1 MATFQYIATSNGSN
15 KIVKGEIE
23 ALGRDDAIKSIT
35 KQQLT
40 PIIIKPVTK
49 LSNEIKFSL
58 LKPRNVKQDELSIF
72 TRQLSTMINAGV
84 PLTRSLNSLQE
95 HTENPVFRDTLDSIK
110 GDVESGVS
118 LADAL
123 SKHPKVFSDIY
134 VNMVRAGEAA
144 GILDEVLNRLAVQQE
159 KSATIRKKIKSAM
172 TYPVVLVVISVLAF
186 FGLMIFVI
194 PKIGQIIID
203 LGGPDAE
210 LPLITKIMLGISN
223 FIISFWYILFPV
235 IGACCVGIKKYLATP
250 QGKTKFHIAILKLP
264 AVSTIIKKVAV
275 ARFARTY
282 ASLIGAGVSVI
293 EALSITSRAVGNKVY
308 ESALQEACTRLEN
321 GEQLSRVIE
330 EKSDLFPSILA
341 QMLAV
346 GEETGQTDTVLA
358 KVADFYEEEV
368 DTAIESI
375 SSIIEPVMIV
385 FMGGMVGLIAASV
398 CYLSPVYR
406 KTLRSRYYK
415 RLML

>member
-40 PIIIKPVTK
+40 PISIKPVTK

-58 LKPRNVKQDELSIF
+58 LKPLNVKQDELSIF

-95 HTENPVFRDTLDSIK
+95 HTENPVFRDTLDSVK

-186 FGLMIFVI
+186 
-194 PKIGQIIID
+194 
-203 LGGPDAE
+203 
-210 LPLITKIMLGISN
+210 
-223 FIISFWYILFPV
+223 
-235 IGACCVGIKKYLATP
+235 LA
-250 QGKTKFHIAILKLP
+250 
-264 AVSTIIKKVAV
+264 
-275 ARFARTY
+275 
-282 ASLIGAGVSVI
+282 
-293 EALSITSRAVGNKVY
+293 
-308 ESALQEACTRLEN
+308 
-321 GEQLSRVIE
+321 
-330 EKSDLFPSILA
+330 
-341 QMLAV
+341 
-346 GEETGQTDTVLA
+346 
-358 KVADFYEEEV
+358 
-368 DTAIESI
+368 
-375 SSIIEPVMIV
+375 
-385 FMGGMVGLIAASV
+385 
-398 CYLSPVYR
+398 
-406 KTLRSRYYK
+406 
-415 RLML
+415 

>member
-40 PIIIKPVTK
+40 PISIKPVTK
-49 LSNEIKFSL
+49 LSNEIKFSI
-58 LKPRNVKQDELSIF
+58 LKPHNVKQDELSIF

-95 HTENPVFRDTLDSIK
+95 HTENPVFRDTLENIK

-235 IGACCVGIKKYLATP
+235 IGVCCVGIKKYLATP

-264 AVSTIIKKVAV
+264 AVSTIIKKVTV

-308 ESALQEACTRLEN
+308 ESTLQEACTRLEN

-398 CYLSPVYR
+398 MLPIASLSQNI
-406 KTLRSRYYK
+406 KE
-415 RLML
+415 

>member
-40 PIIIKPVTK
+40 PISIKPVTK

-250 QGKTKFHIAILKLP
+250 QGKAKFHIAILKLP
-264 AVSTIIKKVAV
+264 AVSTTIKKVAV

-398 CYLSPVYR
+398 MLPIASLSQNV
-406 KTLRSRYYK
+406 KE
-415 RLML
+415 

>member
-40 PIIIKPVTK
+40 PISIKPVTK

-95 HTENPVFRDTLDSIK
+95 HTENPVFRDTLENIK

-123 SKHPKVFSDIY
+123 GKHPKVFSDIY

-308 ESALQEACTRLEN
+308 ESALQEACIRLEN

-398 CYLSPVYR
+398 MLPIASLSQNV
-406 KTLRSRYYK
+406 KE
-415 RLML
+415 

>member
-40 PIIIKPVTK
+40 PISIKPVTK

-95 HTENPVFRDTLDSIK
+95 HTENPVFRDILENVK

-123 SKHPKVFSDIY
+123 GKHPKVFSDIY

-235 IGACCVGIKKYLATP
+235 IGVCCVGIKKYLATP

-264 AVSTIIKKVAV
+264 AVSTIIKKVTV

-308 ESALQEACTRLEN
+308 ESTLQEACTRLEN

-398 CYLSPVYR
+398 MLPIASLSQNV
-406 KTLRSRYYK
+406 KE
-415 RLML
+415 

>member
-40 PIIIKPVTK
+40 PISIKPVTK

-58 LKPRNVKQDELSIF
+58 LKPHNVKQDELSIF

-385 FMGGMVGLIAASV
+385 FMGGIVGLIAASV
-398 CYLSPVYR
+398 MLPIASLSQNV
-406 KTLRSRYYK
+406 KE
-415 RLML
+415 

>member
-23 ALGRDDAIKSIT
+23 ALGRDDVIKSIT

-40 PIIIKPVTK
+40 PISIKPVTK

-95 HTENPVFRDTLDSIK
+95 HTENPVFRDTLENIK

-123 SKHPKVFSDIY
+123 GKHPKVFSDIY

-203 LGGPDAE
+203 LGGPNAE

-235 IGACCVGIKKYLATP
+235 IGVCCVGIKKYLATP

-308 ESALQEACTRLEN
+308 ESALQEACIRLEN

-398 CYLSPVYR
+398 MLPIASLSQNV
-406 KTLRSRYYK
+406 KE
-415 RLML
+415 

>member
-40 PIIIKPVTK
+40 PISIKPVTK

-95 HTENPVFRDTLDSIK
+95 HTENPVFRDTLENVK

-123 SKHPKVFSDIY
+123 GKHPKVFSDIY

-398 CYLSPVYR
+398 MLPIASLSQNV
-406 KTLRSRYYK
+406 KE
-415 RLML
+415 

>member
-40 PIIIKPVTK
+40 PISIKPVTK

-95 HTENPVFRDTLDSIK
+95 HTENPVFRDILENVK

-123 SKHPKVFSDIY
+123 GKHPKVFSDIY

-203 LGGPDAE
+203 LGGPNAE
-210 LPLITKIMLGISN
+210 LPLITKIMLGIS
-223 FIISFWYILFPV
+223 
-235 IGACCVGIKKYLATP
+235 ACCVGIKKYLATP
-250 QGKTKFHIAILKLP
+250 QGKAKFHIAILKLP

-330 EKSDLFPSILA
+330 EKSNLFPSILA

-398 CYLSPVYR
+398 MLPIASLSQNV
-406 KTLRSRYYK
+406 KE
-415 RLML
+415 

>member
-40 PIIIKPVTK
+40 PISIKPVTK

-72 TRQLSTMINAGV
+72 TRQLSTMVNAGV

-95 HTENPVFRDTLDSIK
+95 HAENPVFRDTLENVK

-123 SKHPKVFSDIY
+123 GKHPKVFSDIY

-235 IGACCVGIKKYLATP
+235 IGVCCVGIKKYLATP

-398 CYLSPVYR
+398 MLPIASLSQNV
-406 KTLRSRYYK
+406 KE
-415 RLML
+415 

>member
-40 PIIIKPVTK
+40 PISIKPVTK

-58 LKPRNVKQDELSIF
+58 LKPLNVKQDELSIF

-95 HTENPVFRDTLDSIK
+95 HTENPVFRDTL
-110 GDVESGVS
+110 E
-118 LADAL
+118 
-123 SKHPKVFSDIY
+123 
-134 VNMVRAGEAA
+134 NEAA

-235 IGACCVGIKKYLATP
+235 IGVCCVGIKKYLATP

-398 CYLSPVYR
+398 MLPIASLSQNV
-406 KTLRSRYYK
+406 KE
-415 RLML
+415 

>member
-40 PIIIKPVTK
+40 PISIKPVTK
-49 LSNEIKFSL
+49 LSNEIKFSI
-58 LKPRNVKQDELSIF
+58 LKPHNVKQDELSIF

-95 HTENPVFRDTLDSIK
+95 HTENPVFRDTLENIK

-235 IGACCVGIKKYLATP
+235 ICVCCVGIKKYLATP

-264 AVSTIIKKVAV
+264 AVSTIIKKVTV

-308 ESALQEACTRLEN
+308 ESTLQEACTRLEN

-398 CYLSPVYR
+398 MLPIASLSQNV
-406 KTLRSRYYK
+406 KE
-415 RLML
+415 

>member
-40 PIIIKPVTK
+40 PISIKPVTK

-95 HTENPVFRDTLDSIK
+95 HTENPVFRDTLESIK

-123 SKHPKVFSDIY
+123 GKHPKVFSDIY

-398 CYLSPVYR
+398 MLPIASLSQNV
-406 KTLRSRYYK
+406 KE
-415 RLML
+415 

>member
-40 PIIIKPVTK
+40 PISIKPVTK

-235 IGACCVGIKKYLATP
+235 IGVCCVGIKKYLATP

-308 ESALQEACTRLEN
+308 ESELQEACTRLEN

-398 CYLSPVYR
+398 MLPIASLSQNV
-406 KTLRSRYYK
+406 KE
-415 RLML
+415 

>member
-40 PIIIKPVTK
+40 PISIKPVTK

-308 ESALQEACTRLEN
+308 ESELQEACTRLEN

-398 CYLSPVYR
+398 MLPIASLSQNV
-406 KTLRSRYYK
+406 KE
-415 RLML
+415 

>member
-40 PIIIKPVTK
+40 PISIKPVTK

-58 LKPRNVKQDELSIF
+58 LKPRNIKQDELSIF

-95 HTENPVFRDTLDSIK
+95 HAENPVFRDTLENIK

-235 IGACCVGIKKYLATP
+235 IGVCCVGIKKYLATP

-264 AVSTIIKKVAV
+264 AVSTIIKKVTV

-282 ASLIGAGVSVI
+282 ASLIGAGVSII

-398 CYLSPVYR
+398 MLPIASLSQNV
-406 KTLRSRYYK
+406 KE
-415 RLML
+415 

>member
-40 PIIIKPVTK
+40 PISIKPVTK

-95 HTENPVFRDTLDSIK
+95 HTENPVFRDTLETIK

-123 SKHPKVFSDIY
+123 GKHPKVFSDIY

-235 IGACCVGIKKYLATP
+235 IGVCCVGIKKYLATP

-308 ESALQEACTRLEN
+308 ESVLQEACTRLEN

-398 CYLSPVYR
+398 MLPIASLSQNV
-406 KTLRSRYYK
+406 KE
-415 RLML
+415 

>member
-40 PIIIKPVTK
+40 PISIKPVTK

-58 LKPRNVKQDELSIF
+58 LKPRNIKQDELSIF

-95 HTENPVFRDTLDSIK
+95 HAENPVFRDTLENIK

-235 IGACCVGIKKYLATP
+235 IGVCCVGIKKYLATP

-264 AVSTIIKKVAV
+264 AVSTIIKKVTV

-398 CYLSPVYR
+398 MLPIASLSQNV
-406 KTLRSRYYK
+406 KE
-415 RLML
+415 

>member
-40 PIIIKPVTK
+40 PISIKPVTK

-95 HTENPVFRDTLDSIK
+95 HTENPVFRDTLENIK

-235 IGACCVGIKKYLATP
+235 IGVCCVGIKKYLATP

-264 AVSTIIKKVAV
+264 AVSTIIKKVTV

-308 ESALQEACTRLEN
+308 ESTLQEACTRLEN

-398 CYLSPVYR
+398 MLPIASLSQNV
-406 KTLRSRYYK
+406 KE
-415 RLML
+415 

>member
-40 PIIIKPVTK
+40 PISIKPVTK

-95 HTENPVFRDTLDSIK
+95 HTENPVFRDILENVK

-123 SKHPKVFSDIY
+123 GKHPKVFSDIY

-308 ESALQEACTRLEN
+308 ESTLQEACTRLEN

-398 CYLSPVYR
+398 MLPIASLSQNV
-406 KTLRSRYYK
+406 KE
-415 RLML
+415 

>member
-40 PIIIKPVTK
+40 PISIKPVTK

-58 LKPRNVKQDELSIF
+58 LKPRNVKQDELSVF

-95 HTENPVFRDTLDSIK
+95 HTENPVFRDTLENIK

-123 SKHPKVFSDIY
+123 GKHPKVFSDIY

-398 CYLSPVYR
+398 MLPIASLSQNV
-406 KTLRSRYYK
+406 KE
-415 RLML
+415 

>member
-40 PIIIKPVTK
+40 PISIKPVTK

-95 HTENPVFRDTLDSIK
+95 HAENPVFRDTLENIK

-235 IGACCVGIKKYLATP
+235 IGVCCVGIKKYLATP

-308 ESALQEACTRLEN
+308 ESALQEACARLEN

-398 CYLSPVYR
+398 MLPIASLSQNV
-406 KTLRSRYYK
+406 KE
-415 RLML
+415 

>member
-40 PIIIKPVTK
+40 PISIKPVTK

-58 LKPRNVKQDELSIF
+58 LKPRNIKQDELSIF

-95 HTENPVFRDTLDSIK
+95 HAENPVFRDTLENIK

-235 IGACCVGIKKYLATP
+235 IGVCCVGIKKYLATP

-264 AVSTIIKKVAV
+264 AVSTIIKKVTV

-330 EKSDLFPSILA
+330 EKSNLFPSILA

-398 CYLSPVYR
+398 MLPIASLSQNV
-406 KTLRSRYYK
+406 KE
-415 RLML
+415 

>member
-40 PIIIKPVTK
+40 PISIKPVTK

-58 LKPRNVKQDELSIF
+58 LKPRNIKQDELSIF

-95 HTENPVFRDTLDSIK
+95 HAENPVFRDTLENIK

-235 IGACCVGIKKYLATP
+235 IGVCCVGIKKYLATP

-293 EALSITSRAVGNKVY
+293 EALSITSRTVGNKVY

-398 CYLSPVYR
+398 MLPIASLSQNV
-406 KTLRSRYYK
+406 KE
-415 RLML
+415 

>member
-40 PIIIKPVTK
+40 PISIKPVTK

-58 LKPRNVKQDELSIF
+58 LKPHNVKQDELSIF

-95 HTENPVFRDTLDSIK
+95 HTENPVFRDTLENIK

-123 SKHPKVFSDIY
+123 GKHPKVFSDIY

-203 LGGPDAE
+203 LGGPNAE

-398 CYLSPVYR
+398 MLPIASLSQNV
-406 KTLRSRYYK
+406 KE
-415 RLML
+415 

>member
-40 PIIIKPVTK
+40 PISIKPVTK

-95 HTENPVFRDTLDSIK
+95 HTENPVFRDTLENIK

-123 SKHPKVFSDIY
+123 GKHPKVFSDIY

-235 IGACCVGIKKYLATP
+235 IGVCCVGIKKYLATP

-275 ARFARTY
+275 TRFARTY

-398 CYLSPVYR
+398 MLPIASLSQNV
-406 KTLRSRYYK
+406 KE
-415 RLML
+415 